1 MVGME
6 RSNVN
11 QRPVREE
18 DRIHERGGM
27 QVPFSKLPRDS
38 ERPAIGYS
46 IAHHDVPE
54 QARTKLPSDAFLM
67 VA

>member
-1 MVGME
+1 M
-6 RSNVN
+6 
-11 QRPVREE
+11 E

-27 QVPFSKLPRDS
+27 QVLLSKLPRDG